1 MFPFLQFVNPAGR
14 DSCLLLRGFLAKKE
28 ASSSVSDRVFLESRS
43 SCCTRSITTSS
54 WPTLRWLPLLK
65 RSRLW
70 SANLPERTTCP
81 PSGGGEV
88 RGPASIL
95 PGSAAGGAG
104 CGQLPETLETLGGG
118 AVLRDWEG
126 GLWATGRCSCWQ
138 ALARWRVQ
146 PRIFHFLWTSWQQ
159 GLPDQMGSWEDG
171 GKSDS
176 EMEMCRVPKWTM
188 GWGCCWW
195 DCAAGGMTSKWE
207 WSS

>member
-1 MFPFLQFVNPAGR
+1 MFPFLQFVNLAGR

-28 ASSSVSDRVFLESRS
+28 AGSSVSDRVFLESRS
-43 SCCTRSITTSS
+43 SCCTTSITRSS

-126 GLWATGRCSCWQ
+126 GL
-138 ALARWRVQ
+138 
-146 PRIFHFLWTSWQQ
+146 
-159 GLPDQMGSWEDG
+159 
-171 GKSDS
+171 
-176 EMEMCRVPKWTM
+176 
-188 GWGCCWW
+188 
-195 DCAAGGMTSKWE
+195 
-207 WSS
+207 

>member
-1 MFPFLQFVNPAGR
+1 MELRVQRPRQGTLSIYFRCERVWSLYKRAARLQMFPFLQFVNPAGR

-28 ASSSVSDRVFLESRS
+28 AGSSVSDRVFLESRS
-43 SCCTRSITTSS
+43 SCCTTSITSSS

-81 PSGGGEV
+81 PNGGGEV

-126 GLWATGRCSCWQ
+126 GL
-138 ALARWRVQ
+138 
-146 PRIFHFLWTSWQQ
+146 
-159 GLPDQMGSWEDG
+159 
-171 GKSDS
+171 
-176 EMEMCRVPKWTM
+176 
-188 GWGCCWW
+188 
-195 DCAAGGMTSKWE
+195 
-207 WSS
+207 

>member
-1 MFPFLQFVNPAGR
+1 MFPFLQFVNLAGR

-28 ASSSVSDRVFLESRS
+28 AGSSVSDRVFLESRS
-43 SCCTRSITTSS
+43 SCCTTSTTSSS

-81 PSGGGEV
+81 PYDGGEV

-118 AVLRDWEG
+118 AVPAERLGGRVVSHRPLQLLTSAGTVKSATEHLR
-126 GLWATGRCSCWQ
+126 LLVNK
-138 ALARWRVQ
+138 LAARV
-146 PRIFHFLWTSWQQ
+146 
-159 GLPDQMGSWEDG
+159 
-171 GKSDS
+171 
-176 EMEMCRVPKWTM
+176 
-188 GWGCCWW
+188 
-195 DCAAGGMTSKWE
+195 A
-207 WSS
+207 